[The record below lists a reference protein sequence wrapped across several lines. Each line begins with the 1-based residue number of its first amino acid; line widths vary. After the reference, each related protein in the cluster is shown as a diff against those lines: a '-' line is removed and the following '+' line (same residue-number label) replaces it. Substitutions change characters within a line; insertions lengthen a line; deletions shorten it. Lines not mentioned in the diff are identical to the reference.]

1 VARQRLGEW
10 WPYLLVLAFLV
21 LFPAIAA
28 LTIGDSTAAQP
39 GAGFFEQLVQR
50 AESGYAKFWQGMVIQ
65 MLILGIFAMSY
76 DLLLGYTG
84 ILSFGHAMFF
94 GTGGYAI
101 AILIGRNFNWPFGL
115 ALTGPPRVSLPLPAV
130 PPDRV
135 KLPLKPALKPPA
147 STAVPSEMP
156 APVARLAF
164 LAAS

>member
-1 VARQRLGEW
+1 MTRQRLGQW

-28 LTIGDSTAAQP
+28 LTIGDATAVEP
-39 GAGFFEQLVQR
+39 GASLVEQLAQR
-50 AESGYAKFWQGMVIQ
+50 AESGYAKFWQGMIIQ

-101 AILIGRNFNWPFGL
+101 AILIL
-115 ALTGPPRVSLPLPAV
+115 SLIHI
-130 PPDRV
+130 
-135 KLPLKPALKPPA
+135 
-147 STAVPSEMP
+147 SEP
-156 APVARLAF
+156 TRPY
-164 LAAS
+164 